1 MERSVRVLE
10 GLTAYIQNVK
20 FVGVRKIKRLLQH
33 EAEKENRERLRKR
46 EGGRELWPQMRT
58 QRTCTEAGNANRRE
72 RLCTVDLL
80 VKVARFVKEVDNLFI
95 IKSSRSKLVSPRR
108 LTVLPEPSPSA
119 RVP

>member
-46 EGGRELWPQMRT
+46 GRELWPQMRT

-72 RLCTVDLL
+72 RLSTVDLL